1 MRLLQPAG
9 WPRPKG
15 YANGIEA
22 EGRLIFTAGLVGWD
36 SEGRFPIGMAAQFR
50 QTMLNVIAVLAEAGA
65 EPRHIVRMT
74 WYITDKSQYLACGR
88 EIGEIYRG
96 LAGKHFP
103 AMAVVQVAAL
113 MEDAALLEIETI
125 AVVPKP

>member
-1 MRLLQPAG
+1 
-9 WPRPKG
+9 
-15 YANGIEA
+15 
-22 EGRLIFTAGLVGWD
+22 
-36 SEGRFPIGMAAQFR
+36 MAAQFR

-74 WYITDKSQYLACGR
+74 WYITDKAQYLASAP
-88 EIGEIYRG
+88 EIGKVYRSIV
-96 LAGKHFP
+96 GKHFP